1 MYELWAISDSGT
13 EIDPIS
19 TNIVVSIDLTSAT
32 KQFMVSSDSV
42 SEVGIHDFR
51 IKAFNENSR
60 ANKHSKD
67 F

>member
-1 MYELWAISDSGT
+1 MYELWAINDFGT

-19 TNIVVSIDLTSAT
+19 TNIVTSIDLISAT
-32 KQFMVSSDSV
+32 KQFMVLSDSV
-42 SEVGIHDFR
+42 SDVGIHDFR
-51 IKAFNENSR
+51 IIVFYENSR